1 MDCKALARKNIGKKL
16 WYKLFPVFFFV
27 FFFIE
32 IFVFFFF
39 FFFFVYFRV
48 LAWFWKKMPNL
59 GQNFFFGSAEVLGLG
74 GLVLAFLGFPSSTLT
89 VVGSFQKNGQVL
101 D

>member
-1 MDCKALARKNIGKKL
+1 M
-16 WYKLFPVFFFV
+16 FFFG
-27 FFFIE
+27 FWLE
-32 IFVFFFF
+32 N
-39 FFFFVYFRV
+39 RV

>member
-1 MDCKALARKNIGKKL
+1 MSA
-16 WYKLFPVFFFV
+16 FV
-27 FFFIE
+27 
-32 IFVFFFF
+32 VAVLLFFFF
-39 FFFFVYFRV
+39 FCPQSRV

>member
-1 MDCKALARKNIGKKL
+1 MPERILISLK
-16 WYKLFPVFFFV
+16 FFFCSFSSFLSYNMECSTLLTEFLC
-27 FFFIE
+27 FFFHTFSILT
-32 IFVFFFF
+32 
-39 FFFFVYFRV
+39 RV